1 MYTIVVR
8 FQCNLCMLLLPARIA
23 KCSKINAVVNY
34 GLLCICY
41 RLKHRL
47 TFESEE
53 KLVLAK
59 DANVQN
65 EDTFD
70 IYDPRN
76 PLNKRRRGEENAKAE
91 RQRHQQQNK
100 RGKPRT

>member
-1 MYTIVVR
+1 MKAQQDLLIKKTIIKVH
-8 FQCNLCMLLLPARIA
+8 
-23 KCSKINAVVNY
+23 S
-34 GLLCICY
+34 LLCTCY

-47 TFESEE
+47 TFESDE

-59 DANVQN
+59 DANIQN

-76 PLNKRRRGEENAKAE
+76 PLNKRRRGEEGAKVE
-91 RQRHQQQNK
+91 RQRHQQQSK

>member
-1 MYTIVVR
+1 MDWLYTWSIITIYGTKK
-8 FQCNLCMLLLPARIA
+8 QTT
-23 KCSKINAVVNY
+23 VNRRTNDLITASY
-34 GLLCICY
+34 CY
-41 RLKHRL
+41 YAHCRLKHRL

-59 DANVQN
+59 DANIQN

-76 PLNKRRRGEENAKAE
+76 PLNKRRRGEEGAKIE
-91 RQRHQQQNK
+91 RQRQ
-100 RGKPRT
+100 RGKPRI

>member
-1 MYTIVVR
+1 
-8 FQCNLCMLLLPARIA
+8 MLNHSLLFI
-23 KCSKINAVVNY
+23 
-34 GLLCICY
+34 LY

-59 DANVQN
+59 DANIQN

-76 PLNKRRRGEENAKAE
+76 PLNKRRRGEQSSKAD

>member
-1 MYTIVVR
+1 MSSMYCT
-8 FQCNLCMLLLPARIA
+8 
-23 KCSKINAVVNY
+23 
-34 GLLCICY
+34 CY

-47 TFESEE
+47 TFETDE

-76 PLNKRRRGEENAKAE
+76 PLNKRRRGEESGKD
-91 RQRHQQQNK
+91 RQRQHQQNK
-100 RGKPRT
+100 RGRGRT

>member
-1 MYTIVVR
+1 
-8 FQCNLCMLLLPARIA
+8 
-23 KCSKINAVVNY
+23 
-34 GLLCICY
+34 
-41 RLKHRL
+41 LKHRL
-47 TFESEE
+47 TFESDE

-59 DANVQN
+59 DANIHN

-76 PLNKRRRGEENAKAE
+76 PLNKRRRGEEGAKVK
-91 RQRHQQQNK
+91 HQQQNR